1 MSANRKLQGE
11 IQQVLKKVEEGV
23 ALFDEIW
30 EKVYAAEQQ
39 TLKEKYE
46 ADLKKE
52 IKKLQRLRDQI
63 KTWLGGNEIKD
74 KTQLTEVRKTIESK
88 MEQFKICEKDTKTKA
103 YSKEG
108 LARDSKLD
116 PKEALR
122 EEKRNW
128 LNESLDKL
136 NDLVD
141 SVEAERE
148 KVLGSAKGN
157 KNKNKEALEK
167 FDNRV
172 QKHKWH
178 MAKLELIIKLLD
190 NEDLDPTL
198 VSGIQDSLDYYIES
212 AVDDDGALGV
222 EHEFDIYEELD
233 LDSHVGAAA
242 APKFE
247 LPAAGAAARTGKE
260 DEGPSPAPSSAP
272 SHTTEVEP
280 VEEPPAAAPAP
291 VAVPAAAPGKKTAP
305 PPAAAKATAKAEAP
319 AAKSTPAP
327 AAAKA
332 SPKVPAPVPPATAK
346 PPTAKAQAKPVAVE
360 EDSKPEADSAQAR
373 PAAAAPSPVGPGMSW
388 AAHAASAVPAPASTP
403 VPTPAPQ
410 PATAQPAAAKA
421 SPVPAAAPQA
431 PAPAPVPQ
439 APEPVSAPQPTP
451 VQPEP
456 AAPVPPAHTSPV
468 PTQPVPQA
476 HQTSTTPP
484 PPPLQQANAK
494 PNPELQV
501 RLRATSDPH
510 LFCGPHRFMY
520 LL

>member
-247 LPAAGAAARTGKE
+247 LPVAGAAARTGKE

-291 VAVPAAAPGKKTAP
+291 VAAPAAAPGKKTAP
-305 PPAAAKATAKAEAP
+305 PPAAAKTTAKAEAP
-319 AAKSTPAP
+319 AAKATPVP

-332 SPKVPAPVPPATAK
+332 SPKVPAPVPPAAAK

-360 EDSKPEADSAQAR
+360 EDTKLEADSAQPRTASTGICAY
-373 PAAAAPSPVGPGMSW
+373 PAA
-388 AAHAASAVPAPASTP
+388 STACL
-403 VPTPAPQ
+403 APQ
-410 PATAQPAAAKA
+410 PSHPAALTK
-421 SPVPAAAPQA
+421 Q
-431 PAPAPVPQ
+431 
-439 APEPVSAPQPTP
+439 
-451 VQPEP
+451 
-456 AAPVPPAHTSPV
+456 
-468 PTQPVPQA
+468 
-476 HQTSTTPP
+476 
-484 PPPLQQANAK
+484 NAR
-494 PNPELQV
+494 
-501 RLRATSDPH
+501 RLHNLRSQRSLYDTVLRTIPSCH
-510 LFCGPHRFMY
+510 
-520 LL
+520 